1 MKFRIHIREQLC
13 LLIALTNVVALT
25 ILTVSVWFQ
34 TVQYMKDARRET
46 LTVTANLKA
55 SQIAQATS
63 LFRDSVRSISTREN
77 LQAYVGQFNQG
88 NHSAEL
94 TSLMEVSGS
103 CQIGYF
109 ANPEKE

>member
-25 ILTVSVWFQ
+25 VLTVSVWFQ
-34 TVQYMKDARRET
+34 TVQYMRNARKET

-77 LQAYVGQFNQG
+77 LQSYVGQFNHG
-88 NHSAEL
+88 NHTDEIIS
-94 TSLMEVSGS
+94 SMEVSGTDAS
-103 CQIGYF
+103 LMEREWHC
-109 ANPEKE
+109 

>member
-13 LLIALTNVVALT
+13 LFIALTNVVALT

-34 TVQYMKDARRET
+34 TVQYMKDARKET

-55 SQIAQATS
+55 TQIAQATS

-77 LQAYVGQFNQG
+77 LQSYLGEFNHG
-88 NHSAEL
+88 NKSDEL
-94 TSLMEVSGS
+94 IRMMEVSSSDTGLMKTRAH
-103 CQIGYF
+103 C
-109 ANPEKE
+109 

>member
-34 TVQYMKDARRET
+34 TVQYMRNARKET

-55 SQIAQATS
+55 TQIAQATS
-63 LFRDSVRSISTREN
+63 LFRDSVASISTREN
-77 LQAYVGQFNQG
+77 LQSYVGQFNNG
-88 NHSAEL
+88 NHTDDIVS
-94 TSLMEVSGS
+94 SIEVSGTDAS
-103 CQIGYF
+103 F
-109 ANPEKE
+109 MEKE